1 MPDVELQSHANGCT
15 HGTML
20 RTRTTGAGTVAQK
33 STGNQIA
40 QQRAAEERLQS
51 LVTLAAQG
59 EMVVVDPTQLLQK
72 MRPLRDLYDNSNQG
86 GYPKDQ

>member
-1 MPDVELQSHANGCT
+1 MLDVELQSHANGRT

-20 RTRTTGAGTVAQK
+20 RTRTTGAGIAAQK

-59 EMVVVDPTQLLQK
+59 RWWWWIQPNSYK
-72 MRPLRDLYDNSNQG
+72 KCDLYDNSNQG